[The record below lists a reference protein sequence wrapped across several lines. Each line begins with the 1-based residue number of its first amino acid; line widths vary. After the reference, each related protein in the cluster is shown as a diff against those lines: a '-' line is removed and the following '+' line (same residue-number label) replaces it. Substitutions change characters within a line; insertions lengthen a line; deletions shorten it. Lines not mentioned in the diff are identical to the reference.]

1 MFKVGVDLG
10 GTNIAVGVVD
20 EKYNIVG
27 KGKVKTNAPRPAE
40 EIFADIKKAIDL
52 AVEDAGI
59 TMNEVESVGVGTPG
73 SVNQD
78 TGMIEFSNNL
88 AFNNVPAKKMLEEL
102 TGKPCYF
109 ENDANA
115 AALGE
120 AYAGAGHG
128 AKNFVAVTLGTGVG
142 SGIIVDGKVVSGINF
157 AGGEMGHTVIVVDG
171 KQSQHCKAEDADAR
185 QNLRTDGDIHIQ
197 YGCGRI
203 QVADIAVIEQNI
215 FTEICAAENA
225 EHCKENVCYRS
236 KAFKFVQE
244 TAVDALCGA
253 FIAVAHV
260 DKRDRG
266 NHEHAALET
275 AARGQ
280 MAVKDNVEHIHED
293 EGDDLI
299 RTALDDNVALDLDV
313 IIFHFPHPPF
323 SLSSFLSRG

>member
-59 TMNEVESVGVGTPG
+59 TMDEVESVGVGTPG

-171 KQSQHCKAEDADAR
+171 KQCNCGRKGCWEQYASATALISQTKEKMTECPDSKMWE
-185 QNLRTDGDIHIQ
+185 LCGGDINKVS
-197 YGCGRI
+197 GRTAFNAMYEGDKAGKEI
-203 QVADIAVIEQNI
+203 VDKYITYVSVGITNI
-215 FTEICAAENA
+215 VNTFQPEIVCVGGGISNEGDNLLDPIRKFVTGERYSKYAKKQTEIC
-225 EHCKENVCYRS
+225 
-236 KAFKFVQE
+236 KAVLGN
-244 TAVDALCGA
+244 DAG
-253 FIAVAHV
+253 II
-260 DKRDRG
+260 G
-266 NHEHAALET
+266 AALL
-275 AARGQ
+275 G
-280 MAVKDNVEHIHED
+280 
-293 EGDDLI
+293 
-299 RTALDDNVALDLDV
+299 
-313 IIFHFPHPPF
+313 
-323 SLSSFLSRG
+323 

>member
-1 MFKVGVDLG
+1 MFKVEVDLG

-59 TMNEVESVGVGTPG
+59 TMDEVESIGVGTPG

-171 KQSQHCKAEDADAR
+171 KQCNCGRKGCWEQYASATALISQTKEKMTECPDSKMWE
-185 QNLRTDGDIHIQ
+185 LCGGDINKVS
-197 YGCGRI
+197 GRTAFNAMYEGDKAGKEVVDKYI
-203 QVADIAVIEQNI
+203 AYVSVGITNIVNTFQPEIVCVGGGISNEGDNLLDPIRAYVAGERYSKYAKKQ
-215 FTEICAAENA
+215 TEIC
-225 EHCKENVCYRS
+225 
-236 KAFKFVQE
+236 KAVLGN
-244 TAVDALCGA
+244 DAG
-253 FIAVAHV
+253 II
-260 DKRDRG
+260 G
-266 NHEHAALET
+266 AALL
-275 AARGQ
+275 G
-280 MAVKDNVEHIHED
+280 
-293 EGDDLI
+293 
-299 RTALDDNVALDLDV
+299 
-313 IIFHFPHPPF
+313 
-323 SLSSFLSRG
+323 

>member
-171 KQSQHCKAEDADAR
+171 KQC
-185 QNLRTDGDIHIQ
+185 N
-197 YGCGRI
+197 CGRKG
-203 QVADIAVIEQNI
+203 
-215 FTEICAAENA
+215 C
-225 EHCKENVCYRS
+225 
-236 KAFKFVQE
+236 
-244 TAVDALCGA
+244 
-253 FIAVAHV
+253 
-260 DKRDRG
+260 
-266 NHEHAALET
+266 
-275 AARGQ
+275 
-280 MAVKDNVEHIHED
+280 
-293 EGDDLI
+293 
-299 RTALDDNVALDLDV
+299 
-313 IIFHFPHPPF
+313 
-323 SLSSFLSRG
+323 